1 MKVKVKVTQLCPTL
15 CNPMDYTVH
24 GILQARILEW
34 VAFPLFRRSSQTRDR
49 MQVSI
54 IAGRFFTSW
63 ATRQAMGKTKTSQ
76 RAYLLLG
83 LKSVALKQKLIVLSH
98 DQIGFPSGSRILCA
112 FHIHIGSQLEKKK
125 NLINGLLLTKHGVCT
140 ADIRMNKS

>member
-1 MKVKVKVTQLCPTL
+1 
-15 CNPMDYTVH
+15 
-24 GILQARILEW
+24 
-34 VAFPLFRRSSQTRDR
+34 
-49 MQVSI
+49 
-54 IAGRFFTSW
+54 
-63 ATRQAMGKTKTSQ
+63 MGKKKTSQ

-83 LKSVALKQKLIVLSH
+83 LKSVALQQKLIVLSH

-125 NLINGLLLTKHGVCT
+125 KQTINGLSLTKHGVCT

>member
-1 MKVKVKVTQLCPTL
+1 
-15 CNPMDYTVH
+15 
-24 GILQARILEW
+24 
-34 VAFPLFRRSSQTRDR
+34 
-49 MQVSI
+49 
-54 IAGRFFTSW
+54 
-63 ATRQAMGKTKTSQ
+63 MGKTKTSQ

-98 DQIGFPSGSRILCA
+98 NQIGFPSGSRILCA